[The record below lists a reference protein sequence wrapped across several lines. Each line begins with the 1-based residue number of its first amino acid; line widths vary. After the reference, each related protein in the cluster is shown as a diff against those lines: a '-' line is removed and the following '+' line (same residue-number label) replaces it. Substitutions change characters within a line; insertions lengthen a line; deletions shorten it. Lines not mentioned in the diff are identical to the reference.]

1 MPDVFIPTWRDVQ
14 GLASAAKSQLLICT
28 PYYSK
33 EGVGRV
39 FDVMSDPG
47 PRLEFWTR
55 LSPSDWV
62 SGASQPDE
70 LLVLCQL
77 FAESQGGAEL
87 HVSQRLH
94 AKAYAADDHDLMVGS
109 ANLSVGGF
117 DANIE
122 LMVRFRND
130 DAAAQIAKIRSEFTP
145 RLTLV
150 DLDRLAE
157 WVASS
162 QATVDTAR
170 SNAAKEP
177 EELGP
182 VQEQLDRLLGFG
194 RGAPIEVEASKRQLD
209 EFGRWLQ
216 ANQRLH
222 GADVLDARRT
232 GADGQNLTGHFKQC
246 FFGAWRFLHEQPGF
260 VEQLRGEFAD
270 FEPPPDVFQ
279 PSQPIVDAWNTHID
293 QHATDQNDDY
303 SYPILRGYLPRSYG
317 GTVTGGGGGIST
329 MKRMLPLVATY
340 MEAV

>member
-1 MPDVFIPTWRDVQ
+1 MPDVFIPTWQDVQ

-77 FAESQGGAEL
+77 FAESQGGAAL

-94 AKAYAADDHDLMVGS
+94 AKAYAADNHDLMVGS

-130 DAAAQIAKIRSEFTP
+130 DAAAQIAKIRGEVTP
-145 RLTLV
+145 HLRLV

-157 WVASS
+157 WVESS
-162 QATVDTAR
+162 QATVEHAR
-170 SNAAKEP
+170 QQAVAEP
-177 EELGP
+177 EALGP
-182 VQEQLDRLLGFG
+182 VQERLDELLGFG
-194 RGAPIEVEASKRQLD
+194 GAPPVQVDATSAQLVAFD
-209 EFGRWLQ
+209 GWLQ
-216 ANQRLH
+216 ANAELPGALVLH
-222 GADVLDARRT
+222 RRHT
-232 GADGQNLTGHFKQC
+232 GENNLTGHFKQC
-246 FFGAWRFLHEQPGF
+246 FFGALRFLHERSEF
-260 VEQLRGEFAD
+260 VASLRTELA
-270 FEPPPDVFQ
+270 ELESPQVVFQ
-279 PSQPIVDAWNTHID
+279 PGQEVVEAWNDHLD
-293 QHATDQNDDY
+293 RHATDRTSDY
-303 SYPILRGYLPRSYG
+303 SYPTLRGILPPSLG
-317 GTVTGGGGGIST
+317 GTRQGGGGGIST
-329 MKRMLPLVATY
+329 MKRMLPLVAEY
-340 MEAV
+340 LEAA